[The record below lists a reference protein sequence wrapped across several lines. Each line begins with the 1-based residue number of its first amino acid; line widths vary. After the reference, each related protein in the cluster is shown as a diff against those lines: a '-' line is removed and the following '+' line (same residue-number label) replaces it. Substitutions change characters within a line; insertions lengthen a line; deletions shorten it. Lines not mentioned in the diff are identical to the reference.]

1 MASTTKTQQQVHFVL
16 FPYMAQG
23 HMIPMV
29 DIAKLLAS
37 RPDVVVTIVTTPVN
51 AARFKSPLDRA
62 IDELRLPINVISLR
76 LPCSEAGL
84 PENCENVDLLPS
96 ITSLI
101 DIYRAAAL
109 MEPQVETLFET
120 LEPPPSCII
129 SDFCLPY
136 TNRIAKKF
144 DVPRISFH
152 GFSCFCLLC
161 LRCVK
166 LHGDEF
172 EAMSKHEYFV
182 LQGFPGGI
190 EFTRAQLPMHC
201 KNLASDST
209 KEGNLD
215 DVSQAESDAY
225 GFIVNTFEELEAEYL
240 EELKVAK
247 QGRVWCVGP
256 VSLTNCFELDKL
268 ERGNSSVSSSS
279 SCLRWLDDKEQ
290 NSVIYVCLGSICNL
304 SSAQLMELALG
315 LEASDKTFL
324 WVVREIEKT
333 KELFQWMEEEK
344 FEERVSSKGM
354 VIRGWAPQLMILCHR
369 SIGGFMTH
377 CGWNSSLEGISAGIP
392 LVTWPLFGDQF
403 CNEKLIVEVVKIG
416 VKVGAWRPTY
426 WNGNET
432 EEVFVK
438 REQVERAVRLVMDGG
453 EEGEARRTR
462 AKELA
467 EMAKRAVGNGGSS
480 HTNVTTLIEDI
491 IKEQRKQ

>member
-1 MASTTKTQQQVHFVL
+1 
-16 FPYMAQG
+16 
-23 HMIPMV
+23 
-29 DIAKLLAS
+29 
-37 RPDVVVTIVTTPVN
+37 
-51 AARFKSPLDRA
+51 
-62 IDELRLPINVISLR
+62 
-76 LPCSEAGL
+76 
-84 PENCENVDLLPS
+84 
-96 ITSLI
+96 
-101 DIYRAAAL
+101 
-109 MEPQVETLFET
+109 
-120 LEPPPSCII
+120 
-129 SDFCLPY
+129 
-136 TNRIAKKF
+136 
-144 DVPRISFH
+144 
-152 GFSCFCLLC
+152 
-161 LRCVK
+161 
-166 LHGDEF
+166 
-172 EAMSKHEYFV
+172 MSKHEYFV

-354 VIRGWAPQLMILCHR
+354 VIRGWAPQLMIL
-369 SIGGFMTH
+369 
-377 CGWNSSLEGISAGIP
+377 L
-392 LVTWPLFGDQF
+392 TWPLFGDQF

>member
-1 MASTTKTQQQVHFVL
+1 
-16 FPYMAQG
+16 
-23 HMIPMV
+23 
-29 DIAKLLAS
+29 
-37 RPDVVVTIVTTPVN
+37 
-51 AARFKSPLDRA
+51 
-62 IDELRLPINVISLR
+62 
-76 LPCSEAGL
+76 
-84 PENCENVDLLPS
+84 
-96 ITSLI
+96 
-101 DIYRAAAL
+101 
-109 MEPQVETLFET
+109 
-120 LEPPPSCII
+120 
-129 SDFCLPY
+129 
-136 TNRIAKKF
+136 
-144 DVPRISFH
+144 
-152 GFSCFCLLC
+152 
-161 LRCVK
+161 
-166 LHGDEF
+166 
-172 EAMSKHEYFV
+172 
-182 LQGFPGGI
+182 
-190 EFTRAQLPMHC
+190 MHC

-268 ERGNSSVSSSS
+268 ERGNSSAHVDQ
-279 SCLRWLDDKEQ
+279 CLRWLDDKEQ

>member
-1 MASTTKTQQQVHFVL
+1 
-16 FPYMAQG
+16 MAQG

-109 MEPQVETLFET
+109 MEPQVETL
-120 LEPPPSCII
+120 
-129 SDFCLPY
+129 
-136 TNRIAKKF
+136 
-144 DVPRISFH
+144 ISFH

-268 ERGNSSVSSSS
+268 ERGNSSVSHVDQ
-279 SCLRWLDDKEQ
+279 CLRWLDDKEQ